1 MFLLKAFTFNPLQEN
16 TYVLYN
22 EQKEALIIDPGC
34 YFDEEKEALASF
46 INSNQLQVKY
56 LLNTHCHL
64 DHVFGNKWI
73 FEQFHT
79 KLHLHPL
86 EVEVLKMAPAS
97 GLMWGIPFDNYA
109 DAYIYLNPGNQ
120 IILGNDCLDI
130 LWLPGHSPGHLG
142 FYCKKQDFIISGDVL
157 FRESIGRTDL
167 PGGNMPT
174 LIESIKTQLWALP
187 DETKVYSGHGPE
199 TNIRHEKLHNPFLT

>member
-1 MFLLKAFTFNPLQEN
+1 
-16 TYVLYN
+16 
-22 EQKEALIIDPGC
+22 
-34 YFDEEKEALASF
+34 
-46 INSNQLQVKY
+46 
-56 LLNTHCHL
+56 
-64 DHVFGNKWI
+64 
-73 FEQFHT
+73 
-79 KLHLHPL
+79 
-86 EVEVLKMAPAS
+86 MAPAS